1 MDKKN
6 KKGRIMPKNSI
17 ETTLMAISTPEE
29 RLDFMAN
36 NFSEQALVELIS
48 TPIKKIPD
56 LGAFWLSRVLTL
68 LELSVRLYVKSRDP
82 EHEHT
87 GIELLR
93 AYLDPQKLFSLSSDK
108 TISNELAAS
117 IQEYLLSLPGYTT
130 RTKKLSPAV
139 LQSHGN
145 LVVFIDQGLRA
156 LNRNLQGRENLSG
169 QTRSLR
175 QGDVQMEGPGF
186 EVVVGPKHQNII
198 RYPDGN
204 TAIILMHDPRDGHFL
219 LVERFSEIDC
229 MHVLEFPK
237 VAGSSIKNRE
247 HAAAIALRDLTGLPL
262 RNLELIGEIKPDVHM
277 IAGTCEVYYGNFS
290 LEENLR
296 PNLKLVRDVKRIN
309 EEGLYQNALEK
320 KISCAMTLS
329 AISIWHAFESVRK
342 KREANSRRVRTP
354 KNGEDTE

>member
-1 MDKKN
+1 
-6 KKGRIMPKNSI
+6 MPKNSI

-29 RLDFMAN
+29 RLDFMAD
-36 NFSEQALVELIS
+36 NFSRQALEELFS
-48 TPIKKIPD
+48 APIKQIPD
-56 LGAFWLSRVLTL
+56 LGEIWVCRILKLINI
-68 LELSVRLYVKSRDP
+68 SVALYVQTRDAEP
-82 EHEHT
+82 LASGVE
-87 GIELLR
+87 GFR
-93 AYLDPQKLFSLSSDK
+93 ACLDPQKLFALVSDK
-108 TISNELAAS
+108 TQDSALSAS

-130 RTKKLSPAV
+130 RTKKLSPGV
-139 LQSHGN
+139 LQLHDN
-145 LVVFIDQGLRA
+145 LVVFIEQGLKTVHKH
-156 LNRNLQGRENLSG
+156 LQGRENLSG

-198 RYPDGN
+198 SYPDGK

-237 VAGSSIKNRE
+237 VAASSLQNRE

-277 IAGTCEVYYGNFS
+277 IAGSCEVYYGTFD
-290 LEENLR
+290 LEENLK
-296 PNLKLVRDVKRIN
+296 PNSRLIRDVKRIN
-309 EEGLYQNALEK
+309 EEGLYQNAYEK
-320 KISCAMTLS
+320 KISCAQTLS
-329 AISIWHAFESVRK
+329 AMSIWHAFESVRK

-354 KNGEDTE
+354 KSGDDAE

>member
-1 MDKKN
+1 
-6 KKGRIMPKNSI
+6 MPKNSI

-36 NFSEQALVELIS
+36 NFSHQALVELFS
-48 TPIKKIPD
+48 APIKQIPD
-56 LGAFWLSRVLTL
+56 LGEIWVSRILKL
-68 LELSVRLYVKSRDP
+68 IGISVALYVQSRDAEP
-82 EHEHT
+82 SASGVEVF
-87 GIELLR
+87 R
-93 AYLDPQKLFSLSSDK
+93 ACLDPQKLFTLLSDK
-108 TISNELAAS
+108 TLDSALSAS

-139 LQSHGN
+139 LQLHDN
-145 LVVFIDQGLRA
+145 LVVFIEQGLKA
-156 LNRNLQGRENLSG
+156 IHKHLQGRENLSG

-198 RYPDGN
+198 RYPDGK

-237 VAGSSIKNRE
+237 VAASSLQNRE

-277 IAGTCEVYYGNFS
+277 ISGACEVYYGTFD
-290 LEENLR
+290 LEENFK
-296 PNLKLVRDVKRIN
+296 PNTRLIRDVKRIN
-309 EEGLYQNALEK
+309 EEGLYQNAYEK
-320 KISCAMTLS
+320 KISCALTLS
-329 AISIWHAFESVRK
+329 AMSIWHAFESVRK
-342 KREANSRRVRTP
+342 KREVNSRRVRTP
-354 KNGEDTE
+354 KTGDDAE